1 MGKHMVE
8 GRWKTIR
15 MVVQDI
21 LSVLETTKHV
31 KLSDNAY
38 TNS

>member
-1 MGKHMVE
+1 MVE

-21 LSVLETTKHV
+21 SSVRETTKHV
-31 KLSDNAY
+31 KLSDNVY